1 MLNPHDFSTT
11 STELTTLLAIE
22 EGAGSPTGVAD
33 LEAHFRRRATLDQ
46 FLQRLEDAL
55 SQVRRRVEHLSRLPR
70 MEHIRWAQA
79 VLAFPNLAFLE
90 VDTDGLQSDA
100 DILRIVLV
108 DKSGE
113 PLYAQTFRPR
123 QPLTHQ
129 ITYLTAIHQEM
140 VEDAPQLAEAW
151 EHITSAFAGRYI
163 LSYNLEFDQ
172 TKLHEN
178 AERYSLAPLTVIGAC
193 LMQQAQAYAG
203 SYTYPKLATLCATI
217 GFPLP
222 DHPHQTAFDRVR
234 GQMHLLEAMA
244 AGITHVSASQE
255 TPRDEYG
262 EQNDDPFADR
272 VTARR
277 NPMTQTQHSR
287 SVHTLTPWPT
297 RLWPSTVSTRNGSAS
312 VKKTACDN
320 RISKR

>member
-11 STELTTLLAIE
+11 YTELTTLLAIE

-46 FLQRLEDAL
+46 VLQRLEDAL
-55 SQVRRRVEHLSRLPR
+55 TQVRRGVEHLPRLPR

-108 DKSGE
+108 DRSGA
-113 PLYAQTFRPR
+113 PLYAQTFKPHH
-123 QPLTHQ
+123 PLTHQ
-129 ITYLTAIHQEM
+129 TTHLTAIHQEM
-140 VEDAPQLAEAW
+140 VEDAPLLVEAW
-151 EHITSAFAGRYI
+151 EHITSAFAGRYV

-203 SYTYPKLATLCATI
+203 SYTYPKLATLCANI

-222 DHPHQTAFDRVR
+222 DHPMQTAFDRVR
-234 GQMHLLEAMA
+234 GQLHLLEAMA
-244 AGITHVSASQE
+244 QGITSSSSSHE
-255 TPRDEYG
+255 TPRHEHVA
-262 EQNDDPFADR
+262 QNDDPFADE
-272 VTARR
+272 
-277 NPMTQTQHSR
+277 
-287 SVHTLTPWPT
+287 
-297 RLWPSTVSTRNGSAS
+297 
-312 VKKTACDN
+312 
-320 RISKR
+320 

>member
-11 STELTTLLAIE
+11 YTELTTLLATE

-55 SQVRRRVEHLSRLPR
+55 SQVRRGVEHLSRLPR
-70 MEHIRWAQA
+70 MEHLRWAQA
-79 VLAFPNLAFLE
+79 VFAFPNLAFLE
-90 VDTDGLQSDA
+90 VDTDGLHRDA

-108 DKSGE
+108 DRSGT
-113 PLYAQTFRPR
+113 PLYAQLFKPR
-123 QPLTHQ
+123 RPLTRQ
-129 ITYLTAIHQEM
+129 ITHLTAIHQEM
-140 VEDAPQLAEAW
+140 VEDAPQLADAW
-151 EHITSAFAGRYI
+151 EHIASAFAGRYV

-203 SYTYPKLATLCATI
+203 SYTYPKLATLCANI

-222 DHPHQTAFDRVR
+222 DHPMQTAFDRVR
-234 GQMHLLEAMA
+234 GQLHVLEAMA
-244 AGITHVSASQE
+244 QGITHVSASQE

-262 EQNDDPFADR
+262 EQNDDPFADE
-272 VTARR
+272 
-277 NPMTQTQHSR
+277 
-287 SVHTLTPWPT
+287 
-297 RLWPSTVSTRNGSAS
+297 
-312 VKKTACDN
+312 
-320 RISKR
+320 

>member
-11 STELTTLLAIE
+11 YTELTTRLATE
-22 EGAGSPTGVAD
+22 EGAGSPTGVAN

-55 SQVRRRVEHLSRLPR
+55 SQVRRRMDHLPRLPR
-70 MEHIRWAQA
+70 MEHLRWAQA

-90 VDTDGLQSDA
+90 VDTDGLHRDA

-108 DKSGE
+108 DKSGA
-113 PLYAQTFRPR
+113 PLYAQTFKPR
-123 QPLTHQ
+123 HPLTHQ
-129 ITYLTAIHQEM
+129 TTHLTAIHQEM
-140 VEDAPQLAEAW
+140 VEDAPLLADAW

-178 AERYSLAPLTVIGAC
+178 AERYGLSPLTMIGAC

-203 SYTYPKLATLCATI
+203 SYTYPKLATLCTNI

-222 DHPHQTAFDRVR
+222 DHPHQTAFDRVQ
-234 GQMHLLEAMA
+234 GQIHLLAAMA
-244 AGITHVSASQE
+244 AGITAISASQE
-255 TPRDEYG
+255 PLQHQHDA
-262 EQNDDPFADR
+262 QDDDPF
-272 VTARR
+272 V
-277 NPMTQTQHSR
+277 
-287 SVHTLTPWPT
+287 VE
-297 RLWPSTVSTRNGSAS
+297 
-312 VKKTACDN
+312 
-320 RISKR
+320 

>member
-11 STELTTLLAIE
+11 YTELTTLLATE
-22 EGAGSPTGVAD
+22 EGAGSPTGVVD

-55 SQVRRRVEHLSRLPR
+55 SRIRRRVEHLPRLPR
-70 MEHIRWAQA
+70 MEHLRWAQA

-90 VDTDGLQSDA
+90 VDTDGLHSDA

-108 DKSGE
+108 DRSGT
-113 PLYAQTFRPR
+113 PLYAQLFKPR
-123 QPLTHQ
+123 RPLTRQ
-129 ITYLTAIHQEM
+129 ITHLTAIHQEM
-140 VEDAPQLAEAW
+140 VEDAPQLADAW

-178 AERYSLAPLTVIGAC
+178 AERYSLSPLTMIGAC

-203 SYTYPKLATLCATI
+203 SYSYPKLATLCANI

-222 DHPHQTAFDRVR
+222 DHPKQTAFDRVM
-234 GQMHLLEAMA
+234 GQIHLLEAMA
-244 AGITHVSASQE
+244 QGITAVSAPQE
-255 TPRDEYG
+255 PLQHEQDERD
-262 EQNDDPFADR
+262 DDPFA
-272 VTARR
+272 VE
-277 NPMTQTQHSR
+277 
-287 SVHTLTPWPT
+287 
-297 RLWPSTVSTRNGSAS
+297 
-312 VKKTACDN
+312 
-320 RISKR
+320 